1 MFKDRK
7 LFFTNDELYYRQ
19 ENGVKFHVMHG
30 WETPIMQIHANAVSK
45 PGSHVLEVGFGLGIA
60 AGLIQANNPTS
71 HTIVEIH
78 PQVIQRLKLWAED
91 KPNVTIIEGDW
102 FDNIDTIISKQ
113 YDGIFFDTHDDEHEL
128 EFAELVVDKC
138 IKPNGVFSY
147 FFPAG
152 KDVYKLGWKL
162 NKNYI
167 GKITKPSAKFDLLE
181 VGIMDL
187 ELANQLSDT
196 ISFDCHAPYA
206 TYGENEG
213 L

>member
-30 WETPIMQIHANAVSK
+30 WETPIMQIHANTVSK
-45 PGSHVLEVGFGLGIA
+45 PGSHVLEVGFGLGIS
-60 AGLIQANNPTS
+60 AGLIQANNPAS

-78 PQVIQRLKLWAED
+78 PQVIERLKLWAED

-102 FDNIDTIISKQ
+102 YDNIDTIISKQ
-113 YDGIFFDTHDDEHEL
+113 YDGIFFDTHDDEHEF

-167 GKITKPSAKFDLLE
+167 GKITKPSAKFQLLE
-181 VGIMDL
+181 AGIMDL
-187 ELANQLSDT
+187 ELANQLPDT
-196 ISFDCHAPYA
+196 ISFDCHVPYA
-206 TYGENEG
+206 TYGEDD
-213 L
+213 

>member
-30 WETPIMQIHANAVSK
+30 WETPIMQIHANTVSK
-45 PGSHVLEVGFGLGIA
+45 PGSHVLEVGFGLGIS
-60 AGLIQANNPTS
+60 AGLIQANNPAS

-78 PQVIQRLKLWAED
+78 PQVIERLKLWAED

-102 FDNIDTIISKQ
+102 YDNIDTIISKQ
-113 YDGIFFDTHDDEHEL
+113 YDGIFFDTHDDEREF

-167 GKITKPSAKFDLLE
+167 GKITKPSAKFQLLE
-181 VGIMDL
+181 AGIMDL
-187 ELANQLSDT
+187 ELANQLPDT
-196 ISFDCHAPYA
+196 VSFDCHVPYA
-206 TYGENEG
+206 TYGEDD
-213 L
+213 